1 MQLNTIYNADTIL
14 DLKTYIPPNSID
26 LIITDPP
33 YGIDFKKKKA
43 NYNRNDEFVIDGYQD
58 VPSEVYEEFTRIWV
72 NDAYDVLKPNGSMY
86 VFSGWNNLVYV
97 LQALKDARFTTVN
110 HLIWK
115 YPFGVYT
122 TRKYVTSH
130 YHCLLVTKHPK
141 KYTFNNIE
149 PYQEDV
155 VTINREY
162 RRGKKKIPTQ
172 LPTKLIEKLMLNS
185 SNEGDIVLDQFLGSG
200 TTAVVAQQLQRNYIG
215 MEIVEEY
222 CMFARER
229 LDAGREGAV

>member
-14 DLKTYIPPNSID
+14 DLKAHVPPESID

-33 YGIDFKKKKA
+33 YGIDFKKNKA
-43 NYNRNDEFVIDGYQD
+43 NYNRNADFVIDGYQD
-58 VPSEVYEEFTRIWV
+58 IPADVYEEFTNIWI
-72 NDAYDVLKPNGSMY
+72 NDAYDVLKPTGSMY

-97 LQALKDARFTTVN
+97 LQALNNAGFTTIN

-115 YPFGVYT
+115 YSFGVYT

-130 YHCLLVTKHPK
+130 YHCLFVVKNPK

-149 PYQEDV
+149 SYQEDV
-155 VTINREY
+155 IAINREY
-162 RRGKKKIPTQ
+162 NRGKKKIPTQ
-172 LPTKLIEKLMLNS
+172 LPTNLIEKLMLNS

-200 TTAVVAQQLQRNYIG
+200 TTAVVAQQLHRNYVG

-222 CMFARER
+222 CNFARER
-229 LDAGREGAV
+229 LNIIA

>member
-14 DLKTYIPPNSID
+14 DLKAYVPPDSID

-33 YGIDFKKKKA
+33 YGIDFKKNKA
-43 NYNRNDEFVIDGYQD
+43 NYNRNADFVIDGYQD
-58 VPSEVYEEFTRIWV
+58 IPADVYEEFTNIWI
-72 NDAYDVLKPNGSMY
+72 NDAYDVLKPTGSMY

-97 LQALKDARFTTVN
+97 LQALNNAGFTTIN

-130 YHCLLVTKHPK
+130 YHCLFVVKNPK

-149 PYQEDV
+149 SYQEDV
-155 VTINREY
+155 IAINREY
-162 RRGKKKIPTQ
+162 NRGKKKIPTQ
-172 LPTKLIEKLMLNS
+172 LPTNLIEKLMLNS

-200 TTAVVAQQLQRNYIG
+200 TTAVVAQQLHRNYVG

-222 CMFARER
+222 CNFARER
-229 LDAGREGAV
+229 LNIIA